1 MNIDMA
7 LQAAEAA
14 KYPILNAPFHGS
26 EIPVMLREL
35 SHIDCLQIGDFSL
48 IDDFHG
54 DIQSKTINVKK
65 IREYVLLQHKIV
77 KAALVKPDYVSLIAA
92 VQQHDNLEKLKS
104 ELAELEKK
112 AAELKPG
119 PARSELE
126 DDIAALDI
134 MLHMPLPAE
143 FTGFIEA
150 YALGYDRTDIKK
162 VNEEMLRTAG
172 IMAELG
178 GDNPADHIG
187 GRFER
192 WAGDKLFVEDINKRS
207 RYIRAMDKEAEANNG
222 R

>member
-1 MNIDMA
+1 
-7 LQAAEAA
+7 
-14 KYPILNAPFHGS
+14 
-26 EIPVMLREL
+26 
-35 SHIDCLQIGDFSL
+35 
-48 IDDFHG
+48 
-54 DIQSKTINVKK
+54 
-65 IREYVLLQHKIV
+65 
-77 KAALVKPDYVSLIAA
+77 
-92 VQQHDNLEKLKS
+92 
-104 ELAELEKK
+104 
-112 AAELKPG
+112 
-119 PARSELE
+119 
-126 DDIAALDI
+126 
-134 MLHMPLPAE
+134 LPAE